1 MTVFI
6 LVVFLTLAVS
16 AFCSLLEATLY
27 STRVAVLEAA
37 ARGGEHARAAR
48 RLLAFKERISVPT
61 SGILILN
68 TVANT
73 AGAALAGMYAAQVF
87 GTQWVPAFSLA
98 LTFAILF
105 FSEILP
111 KTVGAVHWRELWSSL
126 VWPLALIVK
135 LLYPLIRVTQRFAD
149 RFTAHAGEPAVTA
162 DEIQAMIH
170 LSEKTGQ
177 LSARERKML
186 DAVLRF
192 DKLLCR
198 QVMVPRGEVVYLDA
212 AWPISR
218 CIGLAKR
225 TGHTRFPLCRGS
237 IDHVLGII
245 HVKDLVGVPADA
257 ELDLTS
263 VMRPARHVPETSR
276 ISAVLA
282 EMQASHQHMA
292 IVVDEHGS
300 TSGIVT
306 LENVIEEIVGS
317 VQDEF
322 DREAPDVVATGPGQ
336 YVVLGSASVER
347 INRDLNLSLR
357 APGVNTISGLL
368 ISEIGRFP
376 EIGDLV
382 ELPGVTAQVL
392 GVKGNRATRIRL
404 TLKPAHHPDR
414 PDARRQP

>member
-37 ARGGEHARAAR
+37 ARGGEHVKAAR
-48 RLLAFKERISVPT
+48 RFLEMKEKVSVPT

-68 TVANT
+68 TIANT
-73 AGAALAGMYAAQVF
+73 AGAALAGMYAAQAF
-87 GTQWVPAFSLA
+87 GTRWVPAFSIA

-126 VWPLALIVK
+126 VWPLALVVK
-135 LLYPLIRVTQRFAD
+135 LLYPLIRFTQRFAEC
-149 RFTAHAGEPAVTA
+149 FTVHAAEPAITEA
-162 DEIQAMIH
+162 EIQAMIH
-170 LSEKTGQ
+170 LGERTGQ
-177 LSARERKML
+177 LSSRERKML
-186 DAVLRF
+186 DAVFHF

-212 AWPISR
+212 AWPMSR
-218 CIGLAKR
+218 CIALAKS
-225 TGHTRFPLCRGS
+225 TGHTRFPLCRDS
-237 IDHVLGII
+237 IDEVLGIV
-245 HVKDLVGVPADA
+245 HVKDLVGVPGDA
-257 ELDLTS
+257 EIDLTA
-263 VMRPARHVPETSR
+263 VMRPARHVPETTR
-276 ISAVLA
+276 ISAVLT
-282 EMQASHQHMA
+282 EMQTSHQHMA
-292 IVVDEHGS
+292 VVVDEHGS

-322 DREAPDVVATGPGQ
+322 DREAPDLVATGPGQ

-347 INRDLNLSLR
+347 INRHLSLELR
-357 APGVNTISGLL
+357 APGVNTMSGLL

-376 EIGDLV
+376 EVGDQV
-382 ELPGVTAQVL
+382 ELEGVTAQVL
-392 GVKGNRATRIRL
+392 GVKGSRATRIRL
-404 TLKPAHHPDR
+404 TLRPRQHPEER
-414 PDARRQP
+414 EGAERA